1 MAFERMERGE
11 WIAVAGGVLLAIGL
25 FLGWY
30 HLDNHNATLNGHPGP
45 DTFSGWSAHPI
56 MRWFL
61 LAGAAA
67 PLILAWIIMREHALS
82 WPRGQMT
89 SITAIAAL
97 GLLVWVGLISKPGD
111 PTSLI
116 HLRFG
121 WVVALLGAILMLAGS
136 VIRQA
141 ETEMRRKPPGT
152 I

>member
-1 MAFERMERGE
+1 MAFERLERGE
-11 WIAVAGGVLLAIGL
+11 LIAVAGGVLLAIGL

-30 HLDNHNATLNGHPGP
+30 HLENPNASLNGHVGP
-45 DTFSGWSAHPI
+45 ATITGWNAHPI

-97 GLLVWVGLISKPGD
+97 GLLVWVGLISRPGD
-111 PTSLI
+111 PRSLI
-116 HLRFG
+116 GLRFG

-136 VIRQA
+136 VIRQSESEA
-141 ETEMRRKPPGT
+141 VRKPPGV